1 MKRINRATQLACQEN
16 KSQMKNPMKNV
27 RSSGGWGARGLLTVV
42 TALAAGPAMVPAAV
56 QAGGPAAITI
66 SGGGVGEFLDP
77 NPCDGFQTE
86 SPFGESNFSV
96 SAKIYKDGSVS
107 GTFMCQVKGC
117 VVIVQGKFTQVLGID
132 RADGPG
138 DQDTVFLSGEASFV
152 DLSKAVGGPGLVFI
166 DQNGNPYVFQFC
178 IELREG
184 PGSGNQGVPAGTPVG
199 RFFYT
204 DEVVLLGGPDCLGLD
219 DGFDQEEIRKGH
231 IQIDFKSSI
240 ADIPFNRVEDC
251 PVAPLPCE

>member
-1 MKRINRATQLACQEN
+1 MSEQKPGGPFAPAKERNSI
-16 KSQMKNPMKNV
+16 MKNV
-27 RSSGGWGARGLLTVV
+27 RSNVRCDARGLGAVV
-42 TALAAGPAMVPAAV
+42 SALAAVLVMEPAAV
-56 QAGGPAAITI
+56 QAASVPAITI

-77 NPCDGFQTE
+77 NPCDGFKE
-86 SPFGESNFSV
+86 EGPFGESNFAV
-96 SAKIYKDGSVS
+96 SAKIYQDGSVS

-117 VVIVQGKFTQVLGID
+117 VVIVQGKFTDVLGID

-138 DQDTVFLSGEASFV
+138 EQDIVFLSGEASFI
-152 DLSKAVGGPGLVFI
+152 DLSQAVGGPGLVFA
-166 DQNGNPYVFQFC
+166 DENGNPYIFQFC

-184 PGSGNQGVPAGTPVG
+184 PGSGNQGVPAGTPVS

-204 DEVVLLGGPDCLGLD
+204 DEVVLLGGPACLGLD

-251 PVAPLPCE
+251 PVTPLPCE